1 MSLSGHLLEALDH
14 KHQVQ
19 AYAQQ
24 FPSARPMPSMHLPAP
39 AQNPPATPL
48 RTVDKAPGG
57 ISARQAAIQNAQNQD
72 TLQNPSFRGRA
83 PQQQPEQNSKPAQL
97 NFKPTYI
104 VHGPPETS
112 FSNVPSTDYS
122 SSHGMVNPY
131 LPPTANGQDKPN
143 PYMTQMAPA
152 ANASYK
158 SNGFGNGGGF
168 TAPMLMTEYTA
179 GQLATLQSR
188 LAKKL
193 GPEYIT
199 KRPGPG
205 GGPKLR

>member
-1 MSLSGHLLEALDH
+1 MSTLSGHLLEALDH
-14 KHQVQ
+14 KQQVQ

-24 FPSARPMPSMHLPAP
+24 FPNARTLPSMHIPTTAKAP
-39 AQNPPATPL
+39 PPTPL
-48 RTVDKAPGG
+48 RSVDNASGG
-57 ISARQAAIQNAQNQD
+57 VSARQAAIQNAQNQD
-72 TLQNPSFRGRA
+72 TLQNPSLRARA
-83 PQQQPEQNSKPAQL
+83 PQQPEQKPAQL
-97 NFKPTYI
+97 PFKPTYI
-104 VHGPPETS
+104 IQGPPEPS
-112 FSNVPSTDYS
+112 FCNLPTPEYGSH
-122 SSHGMVNPY
+122 HGMVNPY
-131 LPPTANGQDKPN
+131 LPPSADGQERLN

-168 TAPMLMTEYTA
+168 SAPMLMTEYTA

-205 GGPKLR
+205 GGAKLR